1 MRAVSAA
8 ECQYFSSKEA
18 DNTYLERLL
27 LGVNKRFF
35 QNRIEATAIWQ
46 VPKGTV
52 SLFIGEQGLELTDD
66 HPLFATFELAK
77 ELIQIGQPDSAVSH
91 LETCAAANHADS
103 KLLLSHLLKRR
114 GDERWQEFARQYN
127 RQCATVRAVPA
138 ACYYPESA
146 VIAIHPH
153 LQELNTPQFVLK
165 YLLYHES
172 CHQLIRCTDHEPHP
186 REFMEWEHSAPNRER
201 ALAWLEKHGF
211 PTLRTTHAP

>member
-1 MRAVSAA
+1 MRAVNTA

-18 DNTYLERLL
+18 DNAYLERLL
-27 LGVNKRFF
+27 QGVNKRFF
-35 QNRIEATAIWQ
+35 QNKIEAIALWQ

-52 SLFIGEQGLELTDD
+52 SLFIGEQGLTLTQG
-66 HPLFATFELAK
+66 HPLFNTYERAK
-77 ELIQIGQPDSAVSH
+77 ELIRDDQLGAAIPH

-114 GDERWQEFARQYN
+114 GDARWQDFAQQYN

-138 ACYYPESA
+138 ACYYQESA
-146 VIAIHPH
+146 TIAIHPH

-165 YLLYHES
+165 YLLFHEC
-172 CHQLIRCTDHEPHP
+172 CHQLVSCTDQEPHP
-186 REFMEWEHSAPNRER
+186 QEFMEWERRAPNRER
-201 ALAWLEKHGF
+201 ALSWLEKQGF